1 MAGNKEY
8 EKQLSSDGYY
18 RILELLGVSYDLQK
32 PADGEKYTDMEM
44 DAVRKS
50 IQGILYNHARENPDK
65 KDEFVQT
72 IKDPKNHSEWKIV
85 AGARK
90 HLAEKLEKVY
100 NNIASS
106 PEVVK
111 EEEVS
116 PQKEVSGN
124 ADSPAKI
131 EQTEEPQGEKV
142 EEKTEGKTTTAE
154 AILENKPE
162 EPVHQ
167 DLSWIEQK
175 RKFWEKYAAD
185 TAHEFKEEKPEDNSA
200 PTFEGSLVKGEESKG
215 SVKYT
220 SANRVEISRDSKLV
234 MYQGVIKD
242 VIESGNTLTLGETL
256 NQTQKL
262 MFYAAALSSTERYED
277 GSKIKV
283 MNPPALTPEVLK
295 SKEFE
300 ALDPDVKK
308 ILSEEYKRIEA
319 EAKVKAEA
327 QAKAKAEA
335 QEQKVAKERFSA
347 IGKEIES
354 IHQAF
359 EKAGSDKEK
368 LELRRKE
375 LQLVKE
381 KLGIDTKYNIVNQE
395 NRHQLRQAQ
404 LGLMRDTFDGNKEK
418 PLFKHEI
425 KREDGKIDTISQ
437 EQAERIAAARMG
449 IISGVQTSDG
459 KEVKKDEKYA
469 ERKRGQNPLYEKYLT
484 ERYAS
489 KE

>member
-32 PADGEKYTDMEM
+32 PADGQKYTDMEM

-72 IKDPKNHSEWKIV
+72 IKDPKNHSEWKIG

-131 EQTEEPQGEKV
+131 EQTEEPQEEEPQEEEPQEEEPQGEKV
-142 EEKTEGKTTTAE
+142 EEKTEGKTTVAE
-154 AILENKPE
+154 AILEREPE
-162 EPVHQ
+162 EPVHD
-167 DLSWIEQK
+167 DLAWIEEK
-175 RKFWEKYAAD
+175 RKFWKEYAAD
-185 TAHEFKEEKPEDNSA
+185 TAHEYKEKNTESNSE
-200 PTFEGSLVKGEESKG
+200 PTFECSFAKGDESKG

-220 SANRVEISRDSKLV
+220 SRDRVEISRDSKLV
-234 MYQGVIKD
+234 MYLGVIKD
-242 VIESGNTLTLGETL
+242 VVQSGNTLTLGETL
-256 NQTQKL
+256 SQTQKL

-277 GSKIKV
+277 GSKIQV

-300 ALDPDVKK
+300 ALDSDVVTSRTIAFVNNQFVVNEKTDGNVRFKK
-308 ILSEEYKRIEA
+308 LIYKALKSEFGDSFTLA
-319 EAKVKAEA
+319 
-327 QAKAKAEA
+327 
-335 QEQKVAKERFSA
+335 
-347 IGKEIES
+347 
-354 IHQAF
+354 
-359 EKAGSDKEK
+359 
-368 LELRRKE
+368 
-375 LQLVKE
+375 
-381 KLGIDTKYNIVNQE
+381 NIV
-395 NRHQLRQAQ
+395 
-404 LGLMRDTFDGNKEK
+404 D
-418 PLFKHEI
+418 
-425 KREDGKIDTISQ
+425 
-437 EQAERIAAARMG
+437 
-449 IISGVQTSDG
+449 
-459 KEVKKDEKYA
+459 
-469 ERKRGQNPLYEKYLT
+469 
-484 ERYAS
+484 
-489 KE
+489 